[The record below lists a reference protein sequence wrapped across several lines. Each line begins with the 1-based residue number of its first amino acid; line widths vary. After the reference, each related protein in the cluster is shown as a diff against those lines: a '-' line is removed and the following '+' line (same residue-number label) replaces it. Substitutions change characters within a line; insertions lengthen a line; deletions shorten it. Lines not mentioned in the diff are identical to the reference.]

1 MTAPRDFTLVASDLH
16 PAGACT
22 RCGRVMLT
30 RSAHRGA
37 KLPPHLTRVGAHGL
51 CASCY
56 NLASKAK
63 AAGVPVPPV
72 RPYAIRETGDRG
84 KCKRCGRPMMTGQA
98 FAAAGRP
105 ADTAVYGGE
114 GYCSSCKS
122 TILRAEKNGTPVPP
136 LRSAKKATAQTTPAP
151 AAPRPRPLPQPA
163 HYLGMA
169 HRGEA
174 RSVEANTA
182 ARDDYLARRRARL
195 AGSQARA
202 LRSALSSGWDAI

>member
-1 MTAPRDFTLVASDLH
+1 MTAPRDFTLVAADLH

-30 RSAHRGA
+30 RNAHRGV
-37 KLPPHLTRVGAHGL
+37 KLPPHLTRFGGRGL
-51 CASCY
+51 CLSCY
-56 NLASKAK
+56 NLIGKAK
-63 AAGVPVPPV
+63 ADGVPVPPV
-72 RPYAIRETGDRG
+72 RPYVNRETGDRG
-84 KCKRCGRPMMTGQA
+84 KCKRCDRPMMTDKA
-98 FAAAGRP
+98 HAAAGRP
-105 ADTAVYGGE
+105 AGTAAYGGE
-114 GYCSSCKS
+114 GYCSSCRS
-122 TILRAEKNGTPVPP
+122 TIIRAERNGTPVPP
-136 LRSAKKATAQTTPAP
+136 LRSAKGTTAETAQAP
-151 AAPRPRPLPQPA
+151 ATPRPRPLPQPA

-182 ARDDYLARRRARL
+182 ARDDYLTRRRARL